1 VITRAEVNRPRP
13 ALAPLS
19 PMTWRSG

>member
-1 VITRAEVNRPRP
+1 MPRP

-19 PMTWRSG
+19 LL